1 MLPVDAEN
9 PGGAKDPVTDVWL
22 IALGF
27 ALMPTG
33 TLLLYTTRTEI
44 RDRESTAL
52 AALSGV
58 VLFLGIAHA
67 GTDVLIGN
75 VPFRILTTPAL
86 PAATA
91 ATGVLAGLGIA
102 YLLWARWGARASG
115 LLTLSVAYFT
125 VHAVA
130 DGFVLGDG
138 FAGPFPTAVVFT
150 LALVSGQLLHRF
162 AEGALIVVPAILIGW
177 TPRRTLALLFIGL
190 VTVPA
195 VYLPIALFASP
206 PDIVLA
212 ATVWNAVQVFAAAAE
227 IGFAVPLLVIGLLP
241 RVLPA
246 RGFRTAAWV
255 AVAFLFMVLIHLT
268 SE

>member
-1 MLPVDAEN
+1 
-9 PGGAKDPVTDVWL
+9 VTDVWL

-33 TLLLYTTRTEI
+33 ALLLYTARLEI

-52 AALSGV
+52 AATAGV

-67 GTDVLIGN
+67 GTDVLVGN

-86 PAATA
+86 PAVTTA
-91 ATGVLAGLGIA
+91 AGVLAGLGVT

-130 DGFVLGDG
+130 DGFVLGEG
-138 FAGPFPTAVVFT
+138 FAGPYPTALILTVS
-150 LALVSGQLLHRF
+150 LVYGQLLHRL

-177 TPRRTLALLFIGL
+177 IPRRTLGLLFIGL

-195 VYLPIALFASP
+195 VYLPITLFASP

-246 RGFRTAAWV
+246 RGFRAAAWV
-255 AVAFLFMVLIHLT
+255 AIAFLVMLLIHLT
-268 SE
+268 GE

>member
-1 MLPVDAEN
+1 LLPVDAEH
-9 PGGAKDPVTDVWL
+9 PRGATDLVTDVWL

-33 TLLLYTTRTEI
+33 ALLLYTAGTEI
-44 RDRESTAL
+44 RNRESTAL
-52 AALSGV
+52 AALAGV

-67 GTDVLIGN
+67 GTDVLVGN
-75 VPFRILTTPAL
+75 VPFRILTTPFL
-86 PAATA
+86 PAASA
-91 ATGVLAGLGIA
+91 GVGVLAGLGVT
-102 YLLWARWGARASG
+102 YFLWTRWGAHASG
-115 LLTLSVAYFT
+115 LLTLSVAYFA

-138 FAGPFPTAVVFT
+138 FAGPFPTAVVIT
-150 LALVSGQLLHRF
+150 PALVFGQLPHRF

-177 TPRRTLALLFIGL
+177 TPRRTLGLLFIGA

-206 PDIVLA
+206 SDISVA

-227 IGFAVPLLVIGLLP
+227 IGFAVPLIVIGLLR

-246 RGFRTAAWV
+246 RSFQTATWV
-255 AVAFLFMVLIHLT
+255 VIAFLVMLLIHLT